1 MGASF
6 LPVILIGSLLMTR
19 ELMMLLTRP
28 PGLKTRLPWM
38 SWEIGW
44 RISLSV
50 STTTPFFHSILMW
63 EQRVKR
69 LYSELILHNFVRA
82 STKVCGI

>member
-19 ELMMLLTRP
+19 ELMMLSTRP

-69 LYSELILHNFVRA
+69 LDSELILHNFVRA

>member
-1 MGASF
+1 
-6 LPVILIGSLLMTR
+6 MTR
-19 ELMMLLTRP
+19 ELMMLSTRP

-63 EQRVKR
+63 EHILMWEQRVKR
-69 LYSELILHNFVRA
+69 LDSELILHNFVRA